1 MAFFAGIAGFGCVGA
16 GYLLSNKGVLE
27 READIEYQVDIMRAL
42 VNRESSD
49 GVVKTVRSHTV
60 PLSGGGVFAAL
71 VLTSGWSSRQSV
83 VLAVDRVRVTRRC
96 HAPVYYPTARS
107 TRISLLLY
115 MACARPSRNAHPQ
128 TRLISRLYP
137 SSHLHPPRPLLTPFL
152 TRTWTI
158 SSRRC
163 VASGGTP
170 GTLSSPAPTHPSPRG
185 SPGDPSPTS
194 CSRVSPQPRHTSPQG
209 YPRRARSTASNLS
222 VAKSATSTMHQPT
235 IKRNWSKHTHAP
247 MVAPCHSF
255 TAVRSRAVSVCV
267 RACVCVCVAATE
279 PRKRNI

>member
-71 VLTSGWSSRQSV
+71 VLTSGWSSMQSV

-115 MACARPSRNAHPQ
+115 LACASIGVYLGLA
-128 TRLISRLYP
+128 S
-137 SSHLHPPRPLLTPFL
+137 
-152 TRTWTI
+152 WT
-158 SSRRC
+158 
-163 VASGGTP
+163 
-170 GTLSSPAPTHPSPRG
+170 L
-185 SPGDPSPTS
+185 
-194 CSRVSPQPRHTSPQG
+194 
-209 YPRRARSTASNLS
+209 NLCAMS
-222 VAKSATSTMHQPT
+222 VM
-235 IKRNWSKHTHAP
+235 
-247 MVAPCHSF
+247 
-255 TAVRSRAVSVCV
+255 
-267 RACVCVCVAATE
+267 
-279 PRKRNI
+279 